1 MVLEFVPHHIPN
13 YREIVKLAVIKD
25 IGALRHASSELLN
38 DDLFLVSMI
47 KEHPEL
53 FDRIK
58 ASSRQDPKVLKQLT
72 DFSTDP
78 VFKTSFTETQIK
90 ACLTPTSIPDTI
102 TDVTT
107 APEWPTESQKESLLA
122 LLKARAID
130 GTTIYAALPPSLRT
144 DTAWALACVQENHS
158 CLTSIIKT
166 LPKSTIELFLIQAF
180 KQSNET
186 NREAL
191 FDLFPDEFKND
202 ASFMIQCLG
211 YRQIIIHSG
220 DYDEGEVIAL
230 NEKQGIQ
237 DKGDV
242 YLFKKNGQ
250 WILAFDSPEDT
261 CLEKNLSNHT
271 KLLELLTSDPINPSL
286 LGLELSTVMQ
296 VPMTSFINPSLS
308 MTQALFDKTVSS
320 SLKKDESFLLD
331 LIATHP
337 TVFNFLDSKWKDN
350 REFAQQAIKKNLSV
364 LDYTPFKSDKPFLL
378 QCIRDLNFG
387 NQDTKNLLHILASF
401 ENDIEVAHSLLKKDP
416 WVFKKLP
423 SILQKDKTLGF
434 LFLSAALQQDLH
446 FHAKPLS
453 KEDMLSLNAFMSFL
467 QGGTLS
473 PATWEQ
479 IKTNRFLIKRV
490 NTIIHTEWVYS
501 LCHLEK
507 KDFTSPYFPRGQLIL
522 SDKTPYDINLFFDEI
537 KAHAAD
543 CALPTGHWNT
553 SKLLGP
559 GRKAEYELREWV
571 RTAHE
576 GPSEE
581 GSPAPSS

>member
-1 MVLEFVPHHIPN
+1 MFNETDESNFTMFTTRSIVTEATEESLIDQLKQDLQAQKKIKDPINLLDFLSKIWIPSHQEEILALTASKKQELKTLIELLGVSLEQVLVKQSVQEALSTVKKNPLALKKCKDVFLCEHPEIVEMALNKNPMVLEFVPHHIPN

-58 ASSRQDPKVLKQLT
+58 ASSRQDPEVLKQLT

-211 YRQIIIHSG
+211 YRQIIIHRG
-220 DYDEGEVIAL
+220 DYDDGITL
-230 NEKQGIQ
+230 NEKQGTQ

-271 KLLELLTSDPINPSL
+271 KLLELLT
-286 LGLELSTVMQ
+286 
-296 VPMTSFINPSLS
+296 
-308 MTQALFDKTVSS
+308 
-320 SLKKDESFLLD
+320 
-331 LIATHP
+331 
-337 TVFNFLDSKWKDN
+337 
-350 REFAQQAIKKNLSV
+350 
-364 LDYTPFKSDKPFLL
+364 
-378 QCIRDLNFG
+378 
-387 NQDTKNLLHILASF
+387 
-401 ENDIEVAHSLLKKDP
+401 
-416 WVFKKLP
+416 
-423 SILQKDKTLGF
+423 
-434 LFLSAALQQDLH
+434 
-446 FHAKPLS
+446 
-453 KEDMLSLNAFMSFL
+453 
-467 QGGTLS
+467 
-473 PATWEQ
+473 
-479 IKTNRFLIKRV
+479 
-490 NTIIHTEWVYS
+490 
-501 LCHLEK
+501 
-507 KDFTSPYFPRGQLIL
+507 
-522 SDKTPYDINLFFDEI
+522 
-537 KAHAAD
+537 
-543 CALPTGHWNT
+543 
-553 SKLLGP
+553 
-559 GRKAEYELREWV
+559 
-571 RTAHE
+571 
-576 GPSEE
+576 
-581 GSPAPSS
+581 